1 MAKILSPPYKN
12 GPNLNHPTKMPKFEI
27 PIPPYSPD
35 QKNIAPYNK
44 MTFSRTPYIKMA
56 LLRPPY
62 TTNWHFQDP
71 IYNKMTFIPPPHFQ
85 ME

>member
-1 MAKILSPPYKN
+1 MVKILPPPYKN
-12 GPNLNHPTKMPKFEI
+12 GQNLNHPTKMPKFEI

-44 MTFSRTPYIKMA
+44 MTFLRTPYIKMA
-56 LLRPPY
+56 LIKM
-62 TTNWHFQDP
+62 HFQDP
-71 IYNKMTFIPPPHFQ
+71 HIQKMTFIPPPHFQ